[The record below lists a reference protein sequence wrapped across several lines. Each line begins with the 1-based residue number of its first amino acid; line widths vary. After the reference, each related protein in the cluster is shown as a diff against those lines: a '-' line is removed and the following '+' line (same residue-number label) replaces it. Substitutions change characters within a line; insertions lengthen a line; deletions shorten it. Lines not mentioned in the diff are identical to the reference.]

1 MKPISIA
8 PALTSQFAI
17 AVALSLPLSLSLSGT
32 VLSQEGEPCQAYTVE
47 APNTGYGYEEVN
59 TCPLVRGD
67 FSIRGTFANEN
78 WRVSIS
84 QWEPAAYIYK
94 GVNRRDGSEIQ
105 LMDFDVVGTTSRP
118 QYRFTN
124 EDVTYVVTFRYSD
137 PDTIRV
143 EIYQGD
149 RVILNELLDR
159 ESDEVMR

>member
-17 AVALSLPLSLSLSGT
+17 AVALSLPISWSLSEAA
-32 VLSQEGEPCQAYTVE
+32 LSQEDEPCQAYTVE
-47 APNTGYGYEEVN
+47 TQTAYGFEEVN